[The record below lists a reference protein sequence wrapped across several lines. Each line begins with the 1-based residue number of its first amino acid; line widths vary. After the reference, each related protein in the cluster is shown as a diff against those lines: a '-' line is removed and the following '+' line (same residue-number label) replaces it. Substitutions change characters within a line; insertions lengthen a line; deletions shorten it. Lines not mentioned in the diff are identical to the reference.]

1 MAGYRF
7 GSRSVERGDEGQ
19 WLIKVSSFV
28 FKVPSWEQNA
38 KPRNAKPETKRVDQ
52 IQMSLKPEF
61 RIYKNVDHY

>member
-28 FKVPSWEQNA
+28 FKVPSWEQN
-38 KPRNAKPETKRVDQ
+38 PELETRNAKPETKRTDQ
-52 IQMSLKPEF
+52 IQMSVKPEF
-61 RIYKNVDHY
+61 RI